1 MQGWISLTKEN
12 TSKTKSL
19 LSAVRHW
26 FQILIFHFEPEEKFP
41 PHPMMGNMQINFQ
54 ILYCIT
60 INRIT
65 IPTLNQSVL
74 DHNDPS
80 KPSHR
85 STNGPEPSK
94 TIESDGRKIKKPS
107 KNHWWQWSDR
117 QKTFNGDGLLK
128 NHWKFTMVS
137 SKPLK
142 LTMVSLKPLNLSMVL
157 SNQYSLKRMELSC
170 GHNYNLELAL
180 L

>member
-1 MQGWISLTKEN
+1 MTLGEPKVRKWSPWV
-12 TSKTKSL
+12 SKTAANGTKREPKERQREPKGEGFIWRIRGRSEP
-19 LSAVRHW
+19 RT
-26 FQILIFHFEPEEKFP
+26 FQSSNI
-41 PHPMMGNMQINFQ
+41 
-54 ILYCIT
+54 
-60 INRIT
+60 
-65 IPTLNQSVL
+65 